1 MHPAISQGVS
11 FCLLNR
17 AFGPGELIRHIY
29 QNKTTLRSMSSKHIA
44 SSQLAKPIGD
54 NQKDYGRWRIN
65 VYFKTILTHTSVTI
79 PVA

>member
-17 AFGPGELIRHIY
+17 AFGPGELIQDFC
-29 QNKTTLRSMSSKHIA
+29 QNKIMPCSMNSKHIA
-44 SSQLAKPIGD
+44 LSQLAKSIGD